1 MLIQA
6 MVQTPIPG
14 QLDRFNRF
22 LQMNM
27 ALAAAHGV
35 GTSLKVSSFGT
46 AGVEIYLM
54 QQFANWEEY
63 GEKTDA
69 MRGDPA
75 WRQIMDFGG
84 GSQPFAENIDS
95 FCASAIPELSSQE
108 GFSAGPVLATVWA
121 PHPKRLGATLEAFA
135 RGKAVHEPEGC
146 KVRVFQILGGRFCGQ
161 LLYNMSFES
170 NQAFGRCMAGIQE
183 PHAALMA
190 DIDQDPVADMT
201 AQFKMDNPVLVG

>member
-6 MVQTPIPG
+6 VVQTPIPG

-22 LQMNM
+22 LQMNI
-27 ALAAAHGV
+27 ALATAHGV
-35 GTSLKVSSFGT
+35 GTSVKVSSFGT
-46 AGVEIYLM
+46 AGIEIYLM

-69 MRGDPA
+69 MRTDPV

-95 FCASAIPELSSQE
+95 FCANAIPDLSSQE

-121 PHPKRLGATLEAFA
+121 LIRNGSAPRWKSLRGA
-135 RGKAVHEPEGC
+135 KHEPAGC
-146 KVRVFQILGGRFCGQ
+146 KVRVFQILGGV
-161 LLYNMSFES
+161 S
-170 NQAFGRCMAGIQE
+170 
-183 PHAALMA
+183 AASSS
-190 DIDQDPVADMT
+190 T
-201 AQFKMDNPVLVG
+201 T

>member
-6 MVQTPIPG
+6 VVQTPIPG

-22 LQMNM
+22 LQMNI
-27 ALAAAHGV
+27 ALATAHGV
-35 GTSLKVSSFGT
+35 GTSVKVSSFGT
-46 AGVEIYLM
+46 AGIEIYLM

-69 MRGDPA
+69 MRTDPV

-95 FCASAIPELSSQE
+95 FCASAIPDLSSQE

-121 PHPKRLGATLEAFA
+121 PHPKRLGATLEVFA
-135 RGKAVHEPEGC
+135 RGKAVHEPTDARS
-146 KVRVFQILGGRFCGQ
+146 KLQILGGV
-161 LLYNMSFES
+161 S
-170 NQAFGRCMAGIQE
+170 APA
-183 PHAALMA
+183 P
-190 DIDQDPVADMT
+190 PT
-201 AQFKMDNPVLVG
+201 